1 MNAPASPRLDPLIS
15 SLPND
20 IRYVT
25 AREFFLEYANRK
37 DAKLILRIASAID
50 SSWQLSL
57 KSFSAHGNLIA
68 EQTDLQQGK
77 DYSLRSQK
85 SSIPRIANLEVASI
99 STIVLEPKQHPG
111 ISYFI
116 LQIKSNQPFSLRLGG
131 DKVGASATRGSK
143 SLASYAL
150 RKSHQAG
157 IMLLRKLPLTVFK
170 NLTPV
175 RMLLPVK
182 SVCAKVVSGEE
193 PVVTIIKSTKN
204 GRLRFRTTQGI
215 TGLVALYSRYDREG
229 SLKEPE
235 LTTNSC
241 YSSSE
246 HSNYFFIPRARK
258 LNRPEFMMKSI
269 DIGENCM
276 LFQVRFKTLSDTGN
290 YLDLLPMYFL
300 REEEPEQILV
310 NLFDDLILE
319 VIDKR

>member
-1 MNAPASPRLDPLIS
+1 MNTPASPRLDPLVS

-25 AREFFLEYANRK
+25 AREFFLEYANSK

-50 SSWQLSL
+50 SYWQLSL

-68 EQTDLQQGK
+68 EQTDLQQDK

-116 LQIKSNQPFSLRLGG
+116 LQIKSNQPFSLRL
-131 DKVGASATRGSK
+131 DRIKVGTFATIGSK

-150 RKSHQAG
+150 WKSRQAG
-157 IMLLRKLPLTVFK
+157 IMLLRRLPFMVFQ
-170 NLTPV
+170 NMAPV

-193 PVVTIIKSTKN
+193 PVVTIIKSTKY

-215 TGLVALYSRYDREG
+215 TGLVALYSCYDREG
-229 SLKEPE
+229 SLKQPE

-300 REEEPEQILV
+300 REEEPEQKMV
-310 NLFDDLILE
+310 NLFDDLILD

>member
-20 IRYVT
+20 TRYVT
-25 AREFFLEYANRK
+25 ARKFFLEYANRK

-77 DYSLRSQK
+77 DYLLRSKK

-116 LQIKSNQPFSLRLGG
+116 LQIKSDQPFSLRLSA
-131 DKVGASATRGSK
+131 DKVGTSATRGLK
-143 SLASYAL
+143 
-150 RKSHQAG
+150 
-157 IMLLRKLPLTVFK
+157 LLRKLLLKVFK
-170 NLTPV
+170 NQAPV

-193 PVVTIIKSTKN
+193 PVATIINSTIN

-258 LNRPEFMMKSI
+258 LKRPEFMMKSI

-290 YLDLLPMYFL
+290 YLDLLPMHFL
-300 REEEPEQILV
+300 REEEPEQKMV